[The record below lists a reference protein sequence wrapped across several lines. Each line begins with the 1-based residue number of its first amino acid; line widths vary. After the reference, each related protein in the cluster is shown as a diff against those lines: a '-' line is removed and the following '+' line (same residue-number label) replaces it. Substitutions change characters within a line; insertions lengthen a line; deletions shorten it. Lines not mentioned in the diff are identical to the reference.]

1 MLLKAQIKLSTH
13 HHGQLVLT
21 GLTKVQLPPLRIKV
35 NAVHAGLSHP
45 LVLLKVPTKLQLV
58 NSSPSL
64 NNNLLIAFK
73 PASVAMEVG
82 KHVLSLTTKATTHI
96 LRTHTL
102 PTLLLM
108 ELAPTMLPKHLKLT
122 LQLSPRQQQTQLPP
136 FNKLLHNNPSQF
148 QLKPTLLIS
157 KLTHLVSSPA
167 PHAVQQSTTQF
178 SLLVMVPQTEPTTG
192 S

>member
-108 ELAPTMLPKHLKLT
+108 ELAPTMLLKHLKLT

-167 PHAVQQSTTQF
+167 PHAVQLSTTQF